1 VVLSTTAALAVVTAA
16 VLFAHLKL
24 VKWSINADVPEAR
37 RAHVQLCHRT
47 GKLAVVAIL
56 AVSLGPAA
64 GAAAAD
70 AAVWTIDAV
79 GGLFA

>member
-1 VVLSTTAALAVVTAA
+1 MVLSTATALAAVTAA
-16 VLFAHLKL
+16 VLYSHLKL
-24 VKWSINADVPEAR
+24 AKWSINADVPEAR

-47 GKLAVVAIL
+47 GKLAIVAIL
-56 AVSLGPAA
+56 AVALGPGI